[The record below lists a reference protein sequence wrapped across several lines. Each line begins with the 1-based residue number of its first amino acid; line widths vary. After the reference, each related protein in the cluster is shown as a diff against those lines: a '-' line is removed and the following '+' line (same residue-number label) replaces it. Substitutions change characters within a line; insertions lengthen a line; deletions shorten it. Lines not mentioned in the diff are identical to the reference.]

1 MREFLTRFPFELSN
15 DLKNDICFNEYLPND
30 IFSVTVGGYK
40 KPFYNCIFNTGYQLE
55 GWKIHVS
62 PYLKDYGKV
71 LNIVTTLMLA
81 RKISFKFAY
90 NLSDYLLLSDKNI
103 SPSQFGKYITIY
115 PKNDNEFKSILKT
128 LNEKLTN
135 FDGVRVPSDRRY
147 MNSKIL
153 SYRFGGFFPQIYMT
167 NDGDMTYKI
176 LDGNGLF
183 VSDER
188 KTYFSLPKGISDPFS
203 SYSQSLTTM
212 GDPYLVG
219 ETTKRKFEIINIIR
233 RLGTGNIYEGIDKN
247 TKKRVIV
254 KEARLGALPTRENCV
269 WRAWDLKKNE
279 LKVLK
284 NKELQELLNLP
295 KYIDYLYIDDSFYIV
310 EEELKGTSLRG
321 LLQNNSLL
329 AHVQSMEDKLD
340 SDKNLLIIWRQIL
353 DMITALHTH
362 GYVLNDI
369 SDDNFIYDEE
379 TKKVSLIDV
388 ETIQLQK
395 ENKYSKITTNNFC
408 LRMPSTL
415 DDYNK
420 DCYKLSLLMF
430 YTVFNKVNDFMF
442 DDDFFIKRFNLLKN
456 KLTEFQK
463 KIVGAAFNI
472 HYLSKVNKLKKSTN
486 LSIFLDN
493 SDLIDY
499 SKDLK
504 DISKQDISDLK
515 STIMAQYI
523 NNFSQL
529 SDFLKCTPY
538 VNEVSDCS
546 LMYGKLGTILLLKKE
561 LPDKNFSLLINK
573 VKNKIIEAES
583 KKQLNLGLFFG
594 LAGTTLFEFYTNTS
608 FEKNYSLIKLLERL
622 QYEPQ
627 NNSLCNGYV
636 GIAWLL
642 QQISRKKGYP
652 DFTAQIN
659 TILSNLEK
667 DIGKTTDEGLEYGD
681 LGAAIVFLEQYKA
694 TKEKHYLNSVKV
706 IIKNYVER
714 YKNDKSFTGISYNIK
729 KWKNIRSPYLMNGS
743 AGLIYVLSKY
753 YQIVGKVD
761 WNLMEKYID
770 SLNLPFT
777 YNYGVNNGT
786 AGILLTIDN
795 ILYNLKPIPNP
806 VYKKLKKLKS
816 YYIKHIYYSYVNSK
830 QHMGWPSDGQ
840 TFISDDLGA
849 GTLGILYVLIS
860 SINGR
865 KTNDDIFL

>member
-1 MREFLTRFPFELSN
+1 M
-15 DLKNDICFNEYLPND
+15 
-30 IFSVTVGGYK
+30 
-40 KPFYNCIFNTGYQLE
+40 
-55 GWKIHVS
+55 
-62 PYLKDYGKV
+62 
-71 LNIVTTLMLA
+71 
-81 RKISFKFAY
+81 
-90 NLSDYLLLSDKNI
+90 
-103 SPSQFGKYITIY
+103 
-115 PKNDNEFKSILKT
+115 KT

-340 SDKNLLIIWRQIL
+340 SDKTLLIIWRQIL

>member
-1 MREFLTRFPFELSN
+1 MKLR
-15 DLKNDICFNEYLPND
+15 I
-30 IFSVTVGGYK
+30 I
-40 KPFYNCIFNTGYQLE
+40 
-55 GWKIHVS
+55 
-62 PYLKDYGKV
+62 
-71 LNIVTTLMLA
+71 
-81 RKISFKFAY
+81 
-90 NLSDYLLLSDKNI
+90 LLLT
-103 SPSQFGKYITIY
+103 Q
-115 PKNDNEFKSILKT
+115 
-128 LNEKLTN
+128 
-135 FDGVRVPSDRRY
+135 
-147 MNSKIL
+147 
-153 SYRFGGFFPQIYMT
+153 
-167 NDGDMTYKI
+167 
-176 LDGNGLF
+176 
-183 VSDER
+183 
-188 KTYFSLPKGISDPFS
+188 
-203 SYSQSLTTM
+203 
-212 GDPYLVG
+212 
-219 ETTKRKFEIINIIR
+219 
-233 RLGTGNIYEGIDKN
+233 
-247 TKKRVIV
+247 V
-254 KEARLGALPTRENCV
+254 K
-269 WRAWDLKKNE
+269 
-279 LKVLK
+279 
-284 NKELQELLNLP
+284 
-295 KYIDYLYIDDSFYIV
+295 
-310 EEELKGTSLRG
+310 
-321 LLQNNSLL
+321 
-329 AHVQSMEDKLD
+329 
-340 SDKNLLIIWRQIL
+340 
-353 DMITALHTH
+353 
-362 GYVLNDI
+362 
-369 SDDNFIYDEE
+369 
-379 TKKVSLIDV
+379 
-388 ETIQLQK
+388 
-395 ENKYSKITTNNFC
+395 
-408 LRMPSTL
+408 
-415 DDYNK
+415 
-420 DCYKLSLLMF
+420 
-430 YTVFNKVNDFMF
+430 
-442 DDDFFIKRFNLLKN
+442 
-456 KLTEFQK
+456 
-463 KIVGAAFNI
+463 VGAAFNI

-573 VKNKIIEAES
+573 VKNKIIKAES